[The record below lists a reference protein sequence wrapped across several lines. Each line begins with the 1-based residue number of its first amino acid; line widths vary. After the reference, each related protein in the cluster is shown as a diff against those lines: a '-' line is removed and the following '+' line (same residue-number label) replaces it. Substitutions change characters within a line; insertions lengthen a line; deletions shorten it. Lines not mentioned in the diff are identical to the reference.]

1 MSNNFLNYV
10 LKVVELSKSF
20 PFALFEA
27 SLENK
32 YARIAL
38 TIWIEGDLLESLICV
53 LDLRNDVVVPRG
65 SRLDLVEEL
74 AAYVLELC
82 DLARDP
88 SLHAVL
94 ARLDSLLELGKQLLD
109 QLVLVVYRFLHVFKV
124 VIHLDAHIVPGRGML
139 HLQNLQVLFP

>member
-1 MSNNFLNYV
+1 MLNNFLNYV
-10 LKVVELSKSF
+10 LKVVELSESF
-20 PFALFEA
+20 PFALFES

-32 YARIAL
+32 YARVAL
-38 TIWIEGDLLESLICV
+38 TIWIERDLLESLICV

-74 AAYVLELC
+74 AAYVLELD

-94 ARLDSLLELGKQLLD
+94 ARFICL
-109 QLVLVVYRFLHVFKV
+109 
-124 VIHLDAHIVPGRGML
+124 A
-139 HLQNLQVLFP
+139 

>member
-1 MSNNFLNYV
+1 MLNNFLNYV

-27 SLENK
+27 SLEHI
-32 YARIAL
+32 YAGVAL

-65 SRLDLVEEL
+65 SRLDLVKEL
-74 AAYVLELC
+74 AAYVLELS
-82 DLARDP
+82 DFARNS

-94 ARLDSLLELGKQLLD
+94 ARLDPLLELGKQLLD

-124 VIHLDAHIVPGRGML
+124 VIHLDAHIVPSRGML
-139 HLQNLQVLFP
+139 HLQNLQVLIP

>member
-1 MSNNFLNYV
+1 MLNNFLNYV
-10 LKVVELSKSF
+10 LKVVELRESF

-32 YARIAL
+32 YARVAL

-74 AAYVLELC
+74 AAYVLEL
-82 DLARDP
+82 DNLARDP

-124 VIHLDAHIVPGRGML
+124 VIHLDAHIVPSRGML
-139 HLQNLQVLFP
+139 HLQNLQVLIP